1 MGLLTT
7 AKSLFSGFLA
17 GPGKLPPVALPKAPT
32 RQQSIDSFRKQAAKS
47 TSALQRDDKNLA
59 STDILTFRNGVTDTR
74 KVIRDLAYANP
85 DLAATVNSYL
95 RVAIPDTYTI
105 VARDMDGSIN
115 VESTQMAQ
123 ELVRRLT
130 FLGDVALGYNPYSDL
145 NSISESLALEGLL
158 YGSMAAELVLDSQRL
173 PTYIQPVSVTTIK
186 FKEDSK
192 AGVYPVQEVG
202 GEEVKLDL
210 PTFFYL
216 AIDQN
221 LLSAYSSGF
230 LDSAIQAVLAD
241 SKFLNDVRNSLQRA
255 LQPRLVAT
263 VIEDKVKA
271 SVPPEILNDP
281 AKLAEF
287 YTNLI
292 TQLTDLLQNL
302 EPEDALISLDS
313 IKFGTLE
320 NSSGSGSRG
329 SAETLN
335 IIQELLNSKLASGA
349 KTMPAILGRDASGT
363 AATAS
368 SMLFLKSANVLR
380 SKLNTLYS
388 RVLTQGL
395 RILGQDVYVEFSY
408 ADIDLRPKTELEA
421 YKAMEMSR
429 VTKLLSLG
437 FITDEEAC
445 IRLTGNLPPVG
456 HKPLSGTMFDMG
468 STQIIENP
476 DSQTSTIGKD
486 KPVQPKD

>member
-1 MGLLTT
+1 MGLLHS
-7 AKSLFSGFLA
+7 AKQFFSSFQAAA
-17 GPGKLPPVALPKAPT
+17 GRLPPAPLPKAPNKQ
-32 RQQSIDSFRKQAAKS
+32 RSVDSFKRQIAKS
-47 TSALQRDDKNLA
+47 QSALPREDKNLA
-59 STDILTFRNGVTDTR
+59 STDITTFRNGVSDTR
-74 KVIRDLAYANP
+74 RIIKDLAYANP

-95 RVAIPDTYTI
+95 RVAIPDTFTI
-105 VARDMDGSIN
+105 VSRDMDGTIN
-115 VESTQMAQ
+115 VEGTQVAQ
-123 ELVRRLT
+123 ELIRRLT

-145 NSISESLALEGLL
+145 GSISESLAIEGLL
-158 YGSMAAELVLDSQRL
+158 YGSMAAELVLDTQRL
-173 PTYIQPVSVTTIK
+173 PTYIQPISTTTLK

-192 AGVYPVQEVG
+192 SGVYPFQDVG
-202 GEEVKLDL
+202 GEEINLDI

-221 LLSAYSSGF
+221 LLSVYSNGF

-271 SVPPEILNDP
+271 STPPEILNDP
-281 AKLAEF
+281 EKLAEF
-287 YTNLI
+287 YTGLI
-292 TQLTDLLQNL
+292 TGLTDLLQNL

-313 IKFGTLE
+313 VKFGTLE
-320 NSSGSGSRG
+320 NSGQGSKG
-329 SAETLN
+329 SAETLS
-335 IIQELLNSKLASGA
+335 IIQQLLNSKLAAGA

-368 SMLFLKSANVLR
+368 SLLFLKSANILR
-380 SKLNTLYS
+380 TKLNTMYS
-388 RVLTQGL
+388 RILTQGL
-395 RILGQDVYVEFSY
+395 RLMGYDVYVEFNY
-408 ADIDLRPKTELEA
+408 AEIDLRPKTELEA

-456 HKPLSGTMFDMG
+456 HKPLMGTMFDMG
-468 STQIIENP
+468 GVPIIENP
-476 DSQTSTIGKD
+476 TSQTATMSKD
-486 KPVQPKD
+486 KPTQPKD